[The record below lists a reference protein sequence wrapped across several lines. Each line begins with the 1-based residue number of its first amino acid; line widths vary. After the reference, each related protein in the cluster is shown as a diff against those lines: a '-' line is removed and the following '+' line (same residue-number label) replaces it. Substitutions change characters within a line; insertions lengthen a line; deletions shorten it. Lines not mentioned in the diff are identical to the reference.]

1 MGLNRKERF
10 PSHLRR
16 EALLLCKRE
25 TALPGGR
32 AVCYNGC
39 VGRKGLRRAPRN
51 AYRSG
56 VMGMS
61 DFEMIS
67 IYLMIL
73 SLVVLLLK
81 KDK

>member
-1 MGLNRKERF
+1 MAEDMLY
-10 PSHLRR
+10 
-16 EALLLCKRE
+16 LLCRQE
-25 TALPGGR
+25 GLTA
-32 AVCYNGC
+32 
-39 VGRKGLRRAPRN
+39 APRN

-56 VMGMS
+56 GDDMS

-81 KDK
+81 KVK

>member
-1 MGLNRKERF
+1 MEASFYLHQENRLAATQGGVVSWQRRQEGLM
-10 PSHLRR
+10 
-16 EALLLCKRE
+16 AD
-25 TALPGGR
+25 
-32 AVCYNGC
+32 
-39 VGRKGLRRAPRN
+39 PRN

-56 VMGMS
+56 GDGMS

-67 IYLMIL
+67 IYLMVL